1 VSDSSERTERAT
13 DKRMK
18 DVRKKGQLS
27 SSRDLTGWISVGAA
41 ALAAPLTMS
50 AAADATTGMV
60 AGFRALIARPE
71 ALLAL
76 DWFGNALTQI
86 IPVMTPMFAAAV
98 VGALV
103 GSVMQGGVHVK
114 QLQFSGEH
122 FHLLNGLKRI
132 FGTQALWEGVK
143 ALLKTAVLGIV
154 LAMSI
159 QGLVPVLMNA
169 GGLPVSSL
177 LDTASGAVVALA
189 QAAIFAG
196 IGLAVLD
203 LFVVMKRNRKHT
215 MMTKREVRD
224 ESKNS
229 EGDPLVKGQ
238 RRSRQ
243 LAMSRNRMIAAVG
256 TADVV
261 LLNPTHVAVAL
272 KYEPGRSAPRVVA
285 KGSGEVAAKIRE
297 RAAAARVPMVQDI
310 PLARALHAAC
320 EVGHEIPVE
329 LYGAVARVLAF
340 VMNLKSR
347 GASLGVHRLVGT
359 AA

>member
-1 VSDSSERTERAT
+1 VSDSSERTEQAT
-13 DKRMK
+13 AKRMQ

-41 ALAAPLTMS
+41 ALAAPLTIS
-50 AAADATTGMV
+50 ASADATTGMV
-60 AGFRALIARPE
+60 AGFTALIARPDP
-71 ALLAL
+71 LLAL
-76 DWFGNALTQI
+76 DWFGNALTQV
-86 IPVMTPMFAAAV
+86 IPVLAPMFAASV
-98 VGALV
+98 VGAIV
-103 GSVMQGGVHVK
+103 GSVIQGGVHLK
-114 QLQFSGEH
+114 QLKFSGEH
-122 FHLLNGLKRI
+122 FQLSGVKRI

-154 LAMSI
+154 LITAI

-177 LDTASGAVVALA
+177 IDTASGAIVSLA

-196 IGLAVLD
+196 VGLAVLD
-203 LFVVMKRNRKHT
+203 FFVVMRRNRKHT

-229 EGDPLVKGQ
+229 EGDPLVRSQ
-238 RRSRQ
+238 RRGRQ
-243 LAMSRNRMIAAVG
+243 LAMSRNRMMAAIG
-256 TADVV
+256 GADVV
-261 LLNPTHVAVAL
+261 MLNPTHVAVAL
-272 KYEPGRSAPRVVA
+272 KYEAGKSAPRVVA

-297 RAAAARVPMVQDI
+297 KAAAANVPMVQDI
-310 PLARALHAAC
+310 PLARALYAAC
-320 EVGHEIPVE
+320 EVGEEIPVE

-347 GASLGVHRLVGT
+347 GASLGVHRLVG
-359 AA
+359 ASA

>member
-1 VSDSSERTERAT
+1 MSDSSERTEQAT
-13 DKRMK
+13 AKRMQ

-41 ALAAPLTMS
+41 ALAAPITVS
-50 AAADATTGMV
+50 ASADATTGMV
-60 AGFRALIARPE
+60 AGFKTLIANPDP
-71 ALLAL
+71 LLAL
-76 DWFGNALTQI
+76 DWFGNALTQV
-86 IPVMTPMFAAAV
+86 IPVLTPMFAASV
-98 VGALV
+98 VGAIV
-103 GSVMQGGVHVK
+103 GSVIQGGVHLK
-114 QLQFSGEH
+114 QLKFSGEH
-122 FHLLNGLKRI
+122 FKLLSGVKRI

-154 LAMSI
+154 LVTAI

-177 LDTASGAVVALA
+177 IDTASGAIVSLA

-196 IGLAVLD
+196 VGLAVLD
-203 LFVVMKRNRKHT
+203 FFVVMKRNRKHT

-229 EGDPLVKGQ
+229 EGDPLVRSQ
-238 RRSRQ
+238 RRGRQ
-243 LAMSRNRMIAAVG
+243 LAMSRNRMMAAIG
-256 TADVV
+256 SADVV
-261 LLNPTHVAVAL
+261 MLNPTHVAVAL
-272 KYEPGRSAPRVVA
+272 KYEAGKSAPRVVA

-297 RAAAARVPMVQDI
+297 KAAAANVPMVQDI
-310 PLARALHAAC
+310 QLARALYAAC
-320 EVGHEIPVE
+320 EVGQEIPVE

-347 GASLGVHRLVGT
+347 GASLGVHRLVG
-359 AA
+359 ASA